1 MTTFIDGSRI
11 TPGTERCMCDSKV
24 PRPDGRPR
32 DCEFP
37 CFQRIGLTTDPC
49 CPDCAPLP
57 GDEDV
62 RT

>member
-1 MTTFIDGSRI
+1 MTFLDGSRI
-11 TPGTERCMCDSKV
+11 TVGTAKCMCDSDT

-37 CFQRIGLTTDPC
+37 CWQRVGMTTQPC

-57 GDEDV
+57 EVDS
-62 RT
+62 